1 MRIEVP
7 INSERLGAVH
17 IFDTVDVYELDSG
30 LEKSV
35 SDVDLGWHQVRHVPF
50 DEINEIERR
59 MAIVVPC
66 KNERLK
72 LLKGVLSGI
81 PHDCLVILVSNSA
94 GVPVDRFEME
104 REALETFCRLLDR
117 SAIIVHQRD
126 SGLGAAF
133 AEAGMPELV
142 DDEGRVHDGKG
153 EGMMVGVALAKLS
166 GRDIV
171 GFIDADNYVPGAV
184 HEYVKSYAAGF
195 ALSPSR
201 HSMVRISWSSKPKIQ
216 GSELFFNRWG
226 RTSQVTNR
234 FLNLLLSEITGF
246 GTEII
251 TTGNSGEHAVCLDL
265 ALLMN
270 FGSGFS
276 VEPYEYLNLF
286 ELFGGLTESPYPE
299 VMRQGVRVY
308 QIETRNPHFHEDKGG
323 DHVKDMRLQ
332 ALDALYHSPICGP
345 RTREEIGAFLERQG
359 TPARDGVTGVT
370 WYPPLANLD
379 WARFLDR
386 LTSAPTFEQFE
397 FIESAHV
404 VTRAPIALPPEEEE
418 EDDDDEGRRAE
429 ARPA

>member
-17 IFDTVDVYELDSG
+17 LFDTVDVYELDSG

-35 SDVDLGWHQVRHVPF
+35 SEVDLGWHQVRHVPF

-66 KNERLK
+66 KDERLK

-104 REALETFCRLLDR
+104 REALEAFCRLLDR

-133 AEAGMPELV
+133 VEAGMPELV
-142 DDEGRVHDGKG
+142 DDEGRVRHGKG
-153 EGMMVGVALAKLS
+153 EGMMVGVALAKLT

-195 ALSPSR
+195 AVSPSP
-201 HSMVRISWSSKPKIQ
+201 HTMVRISWSSKPKIQ
-216 GSELFFNRWG
+216 GGELFFNRWG

-251 TTGNSGEHAVCLDL
+251 TTGNSGEHAICLDL

-286 ELFGGLTESPYPE
+286 ELFGGLAESPHPE

-308 QIETRNPHFHEDKGG
+308 QIETRNPHFHEDKGA
-323 DHVKDMRLQ
+323 DHLQEMRLQ
-332 ALDALYHSPICGP
+332 ALNALYQSPICGP
-345 RTREEIGAFLERQG
+345 RTQEEISAFLGGQG
-359 TPARDGVTGVT
+359 TSPADDATAVTS
-370 WYPPLANLD
+370 YPALANLD
-379 WARFLDR
+379 WNRFLER
-386 LTSAPTFEQFE
+386 LASVPTFEQFE

-404 VTRAPIALPPEEEE
+404 VTRAPISFPSVEG
-418 EDDDDEGRRAE
+418 DDEGHRRE